1 MNHSLR
7 RRDFTLGGLALA
19 ALSSRARAAKP
30 GFSIGYAAIAWGDKN
45 IKQCITDLSALG
57 YPGIQIRAAS
67 LKEYPTPQAL
77 RDELAKAKLTF
88 VCLSGGSPS
97 ADPAKRQEEV
107 DKLLGPAKF
116 AHDAGALYLQLTSPK
131 PPPTV
136 DKALLKSF
144 SETLNAVGQA
154 TGKLGLPAAF
164 HNHMGQI
171 GQDPANLD
179 VIMQSTDPQYVK
191 LLLDTGHYGAAG
203 GDPAAAIRKYGKRL
217 GMLHI
222 KDYVEK
228 PGAEKKYEFVEIGSG
243 KLDFKAIFGALKAVD
258 YRGWV
263 VVELDKVT
271 PPRTPR
277 EAAAAN
283 KAFIEKTLGLS
294 LRA

>member
-19 ALSSRARAAKP
+19 AWAARPAIAAKA
-30 GFSIGYAAIAWGDKN
+30 GFSIGYAAICWGDKN
-45 IKQCITDLSALG
+45 IKTAISELSALG
-57 YPGIQIRAAS
+57 YPGVQIRSAS
-67 LKEYPTPQAL
+67 LKEYATPQAL
-77 RDELAKAKLTF
+77 RDELARAHLTF

-97 ADPAKRQEEV
+97 ADPARRKDEIE
-107 DKLLGPAKF
+107 KLLPPARF
-116 AHDAGALYLQLTSPK
+116 AHDAGAHYIQITSPK
-131 PPPTV
+131 PEGPVT
-136 DKALLKSF
+136 AETLKSF
-144 SETLNAVGQA
+144 SETLDALGQA
-154 TGKLGLPAAF
+154 TAKFDLPVAF
-164 HNHMGQI
+164 HNHMQQI
-171 GQDPANLD
+171 GQDPASVD
-179 VIMQSTDPQYVK
+179 TIMGATDPRYVK

-228 PGAEKKYEFVEIGSG
+228 TGDKKYEFVEIGTG

-258 YRGWV
+258 YKGWV
-263 VVELDKVT
+263 VVELDKVN
-271 PPRTPR
+271 PPRTPK

-283 KAFIEKTLGLS
+283 KQFIEKTLGLS